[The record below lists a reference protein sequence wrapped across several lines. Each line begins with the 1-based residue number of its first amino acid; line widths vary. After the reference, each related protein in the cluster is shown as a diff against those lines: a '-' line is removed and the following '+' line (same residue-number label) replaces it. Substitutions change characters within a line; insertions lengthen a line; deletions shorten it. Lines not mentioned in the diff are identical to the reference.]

1 MNDSA
6 ISSPIFSALKLSKDG
21 RRRQKREPETN
32 TNIDHRRNIFL
43 CSMHRFP
50 IFGLAGFF
58 LWLSII
64 PLFLFDF
71 SLIKFLLVGLEYN
84 QSATEGRSEGGRG
97 GEAQDCTDGFCD
109 YLWHHAGC

>member
-1 MNDSA
+1 MIRPFPAQFSRLLSFPRTEEEDKKGSQKQIQ
-6 ISSPIFSALKLSKDG
+6 ISTTAVTFFYVACTVSPYLVLPVSFYGSQL
-21 RRRQKREPETN
+21 
-32 TNIDHRRNIFL
+32 FL
-43 CSMHRFP
+43 F
-50 IFGLAGFF
+50 
-58 LWLSII
+58 
-64 PLFLFDF
+64 FLFDF